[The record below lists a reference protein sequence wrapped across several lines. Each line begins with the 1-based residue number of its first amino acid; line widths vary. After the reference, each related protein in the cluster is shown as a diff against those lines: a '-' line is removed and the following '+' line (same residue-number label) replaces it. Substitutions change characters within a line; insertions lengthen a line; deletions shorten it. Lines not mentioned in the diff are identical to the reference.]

1 MFDRLTKRL
10 LALVGLDVDFS
21 IDMRGEPFHLIDESV
36 YVGSCPTPE
45 RVPQLEAA
53 GITHVVSCLRED
65 ERAQVAFL
73 SEHFH
78 VLFLPM
84 HDGMHEDIAAVFP
97 AFFDFASVVESTP
110 GARLLVH
117 CQAGVSRSG
126 TLATALH
133 MRSQRRS
140 FFDAVTHVRTKRP
153 AVLPNIGFASQLQA
167 LEHTLRPDARPLGCH
182 RRWRATSVKCA
193 ASPRRSTSFRTCWSG
208 TTTMLRRP
216 FGRSSAVRYPASS
229 RAFATDER
237 GDGTT
242 ASPDCAPV
250 LRSTAG

>member
-1 MFDRLTKRL
+1 MFDRLTNRL

-53 GITHVVSCLRED
+53 GITHVVSCRRED

-167 LEHTLRPDARPLGCH
+167 LEHTLRPDARPPGVPSSLARYLREVCCVPAEVDVIQDMLERH
-182 RRWRATSVKCA
+182 HHHAPTAIRAIFGGEI
-193 ASPRRSTSFRTCWSG
+193 PRVVQG
-208 TTTMLRRP
+208 
-216 FGRSSAVRYPASS
+216 VR
-229 RAFATDER
+229 D
-237 GDGTT
+237 
-242 ASPDCAPV
+242 
-250 LRSTAG
+250 

>member
-21 IDMRGEPFHLIDESV
+21 FDMRGEPFHLIDESV

-167 LEHTLRPDARPLGCH
+167 LEHTLRPDARPPGVPSSLARYLREVCCVPAEVDVIQDMLERH
-182 RRWRATSVKCA
+182 HHHAPTAIRAIFGGEI
-193 ASPRRSTSFRTCWSG
+193 PRVVQG
-208 TTTMLRRP
+208 
-216 FGRSSAVRYPASS
+216 VR
-229 RAFATDER
+229 D
-237 GDGTT
+237 
-242 ASPDCAPV
+242 
-250 LRSTAG
+250 